1 MAYDADR
8 KRAGQA
14 MMEFTV
20 AILAIIL
27 ILVAAVEFVPIFLSN
42 LELLKEV
49 REEAGLKAITAE
61 SGVAS
66 ADRQDEFGFDIPGLL
81 DGDKATSGTFSEK
94 VHMPAANLAIAE
106 PVFIPNIAG
115 MTETLRYTNRS
126 GTTEFVSGLLAMD
139 RGQALAR
146 ARGAFAGAG
155 WLPSEIE
162 ADDALVFTLGDP
174 TAPTAVAAIH
184 AGYADDGV
192 SVCLTAIARTAGGSL

>member
-14 MMEFTV
+14 MMEFTI

-66 ADRQDEFGFDIPGLL
+66 ADRQD
-81 DGDKATSGTFSEK
+81 
-94 VHMPAANLAIAE
+94 
-106 PVFIPNIAG
+106 
-115 MTETLRYTNRS
+115 
-126 GTTEFVSGLLAMD
+126 
-139 RGQALAR
+139 
-146 ARGAFAGAG
+146 
-155 WLPSEIE
+155 
-162 ADDALVFTLGDP
+162 
-174 TAPTAVAAIH
+174 
-184 AGYADDGV
+184 
-192 SVCLTAIARTAGGSL
+192 